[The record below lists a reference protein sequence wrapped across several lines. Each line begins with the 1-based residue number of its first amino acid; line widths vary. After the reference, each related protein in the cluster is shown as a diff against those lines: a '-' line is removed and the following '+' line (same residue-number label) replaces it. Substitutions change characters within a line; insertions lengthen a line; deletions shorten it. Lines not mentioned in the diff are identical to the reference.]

1 MRLGKSV
8 VVSFIGSLVVCSLAS
23 APVKAEGEPPSRQW
37 ALTGQSSDEYSE
49 DYVAQNAAGAP
60 DSNGCDDDGLW
71 ATDESDAIASIVLGY
86 DNPVIPG
93 EINVYQNSV
102 QGAIS
107 LIEVSADGTVWTTV
121 YTGDPSL
128 ARDGTCL
135 EENHYDDILSAP
147 VTGVDSQI
155 SFVRITVD
163 QTTDGWAE
171 IDAVELVEA
180 TLPEAPTTPPT
191 TPLVSETLPATGN
204 SSSSTLVLSL
214 MLILSGSFVVV
225 GLRRRSN

>member
-1 MRLGKSV
+1 M
-8 VVSFIGSLVVCSLAS
+8 SFIGSLVVCSLAS

-71 ATDESDAIASIVLGY
+71 ATDERDAIASITLGY

-93 EINVYQNSV
+93 EINVYQNNV

-163 QTTDGWAE
+163 QATAGWAE
-171 IDAVELVEA
+171 IDAVELVEG
-180 TLPEAPTTPPT
+180 TPETTT
-191 TPLVSETLPATGN
+191 TTVVALPATGN

-214 MLILSGSFVVV
+214 MLILSGSIVVV
-225 GLRRRSN
+225 SLRRRSN